1 MTLGKLL
8 EGSREFCGWSNL
20 GGEVDDAGWQVGAL
34 AIGVAHEDDVVEIL
48 PFDFAD
54 VVIDYPISSI
64 SEFESRCF
72 GRREVILA
80 RTSPRIGALRLKL
93 NC

>member
-1 MTLGKLL
+1 MML
-8 EGSREFCGWSNL
+8 SRS
-20 GGEVDDAGWQVGAL
+20 
-34 AIGVAHEDDVVEIL
+34 L

-54 VVIDYPISSI
+54 VVVDYPISPI